1 MYIVVLFQNQCC
13 RDSLF
18 LLPNWYCWKYFLF
31 FFIVTNIRSAAKV
44 LCSTDVVETVII
56 GLVFVD
62 QTFSA
67 SLLLVTII
75 QTKLP
80 LILEKR
86 TKREATTLN
95 NGNTIY
101 CVIIYV
107 PEQRSLGKS
116 IWENSRGWSF
126 WKQSRKKLTNGILCL
141 QSWQGLCLSYFWVR
155 PKKLSARRDE
165 KQGKVKTMVN
175 SLLQGY

>member
-1 MYIVVLFQNQCC
+1 M
-13 RDSLF
+13 
-18 LLPNWYCWKYFLF
+18 
-31 FFIVTNIRSAAKV
+31 
-44 LCSTDVVETVII
+44 CSTDVVETVII

-95 NGNTIY
+95 NENTIY

-116 IWENSRGWSF
+116 IWENSRG
-126 WKQSRKKLTNGILCL
+126 
-141 QSWQGLCLSYFWVR
+141 
-155 PKKLSARRDE
+155 
-165 KQGKVKTMVN
+165 
-175 SLLQGY
+175 

>member
-1 MYIVVLFQNQCC
+1 M
-13 RDSLF
+13 
-18 LLPNWYCWKYFLF
+18 
-31 FFIVTNIRSAAKV
+31 
-44 LCSTDVVETVII
+44 CSTDVVETVII

-95 NGNTIY
+95 NGNAS
-101 CVIIYV
+101 
-107 PEQRSLGKS
+107 EQKSLGKS
-116 IWENSRGWSF
+116 MWENSRGVWEN
-126 WKQSRKKLTNGILCL
+126 SRG
-141 QSWQGLCLSYFWVR
+141 
-155 PKKLSARRDE
+155 
-165 KQGKVKTMVN
+165 
-175 SLLQGY
+175 